1 VIIMSDCIFCK
12 IAAGEVEAE
21 VLFENDYAVAFL
33 DANPLVDGHTVV
45 IPKQHFGRFSD
56 LTEETATGLFAV
68 VREVND
74 AILSGLGADGSNIG
88 LNDGEVAGQAIP
100 HTHVHI
106 IPRYAGDGGG
116 SLHSIVKRSA
126 EVKLEEVA
134 ENLREKIY
142 SN

>member
-1 VIIMSDCIFCK
+1 MIIMSDCIFCK

-88 LNDGEVAGQAIP
+88 LNDGEAAGQAIP

-116 SLHSIVKRSA
+116 SLHSIVKRSP
-126 EVKLEEVA
+126 EVELEEVA
-134 ENLREKIY
+134 ETLREKIY

>member
-1 VIIMSDCIFCK
+1 MIIMSDCIFCK

>member
-1 VIIMSDCIFCK
+1 MSDCIFCK